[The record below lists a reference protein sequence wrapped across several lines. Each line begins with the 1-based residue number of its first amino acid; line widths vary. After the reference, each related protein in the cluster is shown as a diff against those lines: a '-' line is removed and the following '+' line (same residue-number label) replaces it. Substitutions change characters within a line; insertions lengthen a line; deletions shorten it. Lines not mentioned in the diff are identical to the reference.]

1 MKERDSQNGSP
12 LGDDEIERRM
22 NAGIRRALRT
32 PPTPT
37 KELVGKSERAQ
48 SQRESRAIRAR
59 RTNPKL
65 P

>member
-1 MKERDSQNGSP
+1 MPNDKSDELSP
-12 LGDDEIERRM
+12 PEIAARM
-22 NAGIRRALRT
+22 TAALRRALNT

-48 SQRESRAIRAR
+48 AQRETKRIRKSRQAK
-59 RTNPKL
+59 PKA